1 MNDELHLHGMGRRL
15 VTEVIMPKMGQ
26 TMEKGKIVKW
36 LKKEGEKVEKGEPL
50 LEIETDKTT
59 IEVEARVSGV
69 LKIIA
74 QEGEEAPIATTIGFI
89 AKEGEQL
96 PKGIVTEVGPTVM
109 ETLEATSLEASTTEA
124 KAEVEAAAR
133 VKASPLAKK
142 LADEKG
148 VDLSRVPGTGPGG
161 RITKEDVLAYVASK
175 PLTPVPREAV
185 EEIVPEFQ
193 IVPMSSMRKAIAW
206 KMVQSKTHVPHFY
219 VSTNIDMTEAVRMRE
234 AWNSTVEAKTGV
246 RLSFTHLLIKAV
258 AKALEEYPQLNST
271 LDGENIKTWQD
282 INIGIAVSLEDGLI
296 VPVLRG
302 ANKLSLTETAVEA
315 DRLIA
320 RAREKKLREEEFTG
334 GTFTISNMGTLDV
347 ESFVAI
353 INVPEIAILSVG
365 RIADKPVV
373 IDGRI
378 TARKT
383 MTATLSAD
391 HRVVDG
397 VMGAKFLQKVKKY
410 LEAPNSLTMPA

>member
-1 MNDELHLHGMGRRL
+1 M

>member
-1 MNDELHLHGMGRRL
+1 
-15 VTEVIMPKMGQ
+15 MPKMGQ

-59 IEVEARVSGV
+59 IEVEARVSGI
-69 LKIIA
+69 LKITA
-74 QEGEEAPIATTIGFI
+74 KEGEEAPIATTIGFI

-96 PKGIVTEVGPTVM
+96 PEGIVTGIGPTAM
-109 ETLEATSLEASTTEA
+109 ETLEATSVEASTTEA

-148 VDLSRVPGTGPGG
+148 VDLSRVQGTGPGG

-175 PLTPVPREAV
+175 PLAPVPREAV

-271 LDGENIKTWQD
+271 LDGENIKLWQD

-302 ANKLSLTETAVEA
+302 ANKLSLSETAVEA

-397 VMGAKFLQKVKKY
+397 VMGANFLQKVKKY
-410 LEAPNSLTMPA
+410 LEAPYNLTMPA

>member
-1 MNDELHLHGMGRRL
+1 
-15 VTEVIMPKMGQ
+15 MPKMGQ

-59 IEVEARVSGV
+59 IEVEARVSGI
-69 LKIIA
+69 LRITA

-89 AKEGEQL
+89 AKEGEPL
-96 PKGIVTEVGPTVM
+96 PKGIITGVGPTG
-109 ETLEATSLEASTTEA
+109 LEASITEA
-124 KAEVEAAAR
+124 KTEVEAAAR

-142 LADEKG
+142 MAEEQG
-148 VDLSRVPGTGPGG
+148 VDLSQVTGTGPGG
-161 RITKEDVLAYVASK
+161 RITKEDILAYLTSK
-175 PLTPVPREAV
+175 PLAPVSEEAV
-185 EEIVPEFQ
+185 KEVAPGFQ

-219 VSTNIDMTEAVRMRE
+219 VSTNVDMTDADKLRE
-234 AWNSTVEAKTGV
+234 TWNSTVEVKKGV

-258 AKALEEYPQLNST
+258 AMALEEYPQLNST
-271 LDGENIKTWQD
+271 LDGENIKFWRD

-302 ANKLSLTETAVEA
+302 ANRLSLPEIAMEA

-320 RAREKKLREEEFTG
+320 RTREKKLREEEFTG
-334 GTFTISNMGTLDV
+334 GTFTVSNMGTLDV

-353 INVPEIAILSVG
+353 INVPETAILTVG
-365 RIADKPVV
+365 RIADKPIV
-373 IDGRI
+373 IEGQI
-378 TARKT
+378 IARKM

-397 VMGAKFLQKVKKY
+397 VMAAKFLQKVKRS
-410 LEAPNSLTMPA
+410 LEAPHSLTMPV

>member
-1 MNDELHLHGMGRRL
+1 L

-59 IEVEARVSGV
+59 IEVEARVSGI
-69 LKIIA
+69 LKITA
-74 QEGEEAPIATTIGFI
+74 KEGEEAPIATTIGFI

-96 PKGIVTEVGPTVM
+96 PEGIVTGIGPTAM
-109 ETLEATSLEASTTEA
+109 ETLEATSVEASTTEA

-148 VDLSRVPGTGPGG
+148 VDLSRVQGTGPGG

-175 PLTPVPREAV
+175 PLAPVPREAV

-271 LDGENIKTWQD
+271 LDGENIKLWQD

-302 ANKLSLTETAVEA
+302 ANKLSLSETAVEA

-397 VMGAKFLQKVKKY
+397 VMGANFLQKVKKY
-410 LEAPNSLTMPA
+410 LEAPYNLTMPA